1 MLNSSE
7 RTINP
12 AAANAACV
20 DVTSVDVA
28 EVRANEGS
36 AAVRLTRRGR
46 FLLFGLPTVA
56 LIVGMFLMLSALL
69 QPAQATTGEAVTAQ
83 GDRLV
88 EVTVAHGD
96 TLWAIA
102 EHYAPE
108 RDVRDT
114 VALIHKHNSFDGAL
128 VPGQKIVVPVSY

>member
-12 AAANAACV
+12 VAANAASV
-20 DVTSVDVA
+20 GVTSVDYA
-28 EVRANEGS
+28 ETRANENS
-36 AAVRLTRRGR
+36 AGIRLTRRGR
-46 FLLFGLPTVA
+46 FLFFGLPTVA
-56 LIVGMFLMLSALL
+56 LIVGIFLMLSALL
-69 QPAQATTGEAVTAQ
+69 QPAQATTGEPVTAQ

-88 EVTVAHGD
+88 EVTVAQGD
-96 TLWAIA
+96 TLWGLA

-108 RDVRDT
+108 RDARDT

-128 VPGQKIVVPVSY
+128 VPGQKVVVPVSY

>member
-12 AAANAACV
+12 VAGNAS
-20 DVTSVDVA
+20 SVDVA
-28 EVRANEGS
+28 EPGTNDSS
-36 AAVRLTRRGR
+36 AGVRLTQRGR
-46 FLLFGLPTVA
+46 FVFFGLPTVA
-56 LIVGMFLMLSALL
+56 VIVGMFLMLTALL
-69 QPAQATTGEAVTAQ
+69 QPAQATTGEPVTAQ

-96 TLWAIA
+96 TLWALA

-128 VPGQKIVVPVSY
+128 VPGQKLVVPVSY

>member
-12 AAANAACV
+12 VAANAASV
-20 DVTSVDVA
+20 GVASVDVA
-28 EVRANEGS
+28 EVRVNESS
-36 AAVRLTRRGR
+36 AGVRLTRRGR
-46 FLLFGLPTVA
+46 FLFFGLPTVA

-69 QPAQATTGEAVTAQ
+69 QPAQATTGEPVTAQ

-114 VALIHKHNSFDGAL
+114 VALIHKHNSFDEAL
-128 VPGQKIVVPVSY
+128 VPGQKLVVPVSY

>member
-12 AAANAACV
+12 VAANAASV
-20 DVTSVDVA
+20 GVTSVDYA
-28 EVRANEGS
+28 ETRVNEGS
-36 AAVRLTRRGR
+36 AGVRLTRRGR
-46 FLLFGLPTVA
+46 FLFFGLPTVA
-56 LIVGMFLMLSALL
+56 LIVGIFLMLSALL
-69 QPAQATTGEAVTAQ
+69 QPAQATTGEPVTAQ

-88 EVTVAHGD
+88 EVTVAQGD
-96 TLWAIA
+96 TLWGLA

-108 RDVRDT
+108 RDARDT

-128 VPGQKIVVPVSY
+128 VPGQKVVVPVSY

>member
-1 MLNSSE
+1 MLNSSK

-12 AAANAACV
+12 VAANAA
-20 DVTSVDVA
+20 SVDA
-28 EVRANEGS
+28 TEVRVNESS
-36 AAVRLTRRGR
+36 AGIRLTRRGR
-46 FLLFGLPTVA
+46 FLFFGLPTVA

-69 QPAQATTGEAVTAQ
+69 QPAQATTGEPVTAQ

-88 EVTVAHGD
+88 EVTVAQGD

-128 VPGQKIVVPVSY
+128 IPGQKLVVPVSY

>member
-12 AAANAACV
+12 VAANAASV
-20 DVTSVDVA
+20 GVTSVDYA
-28 EVRANEGS
+28 ETRANEGS
-36 AAVRLTRRGR
+36 AGVRLTRRGR
-46 FLLFGLPTVA
+46 FLFFGLPTVA
-56 LIVGMFLMLSALL
+56 LIVGIFLMLSALL
-69 QPAQATTGEAVTAQ
+69 QPAQATTGEPVTAQ

-88 EVTVAHGD
+88 EVTVAQGD
-96 TLWAIA
+96 TLWGLA

-108 RDVRDT
+108 RDARDT

-128 VPGQKIVVPVSY
+128 VPGQKVVVPVSY

>member
-12 AAANAACV
+12 VAANAASV
-20 DVTSVDVA
+20 GVTSVDVA
-28 EVRANEGS
+28 EVRANESS

-46 FLLFGLPTVA
+46 FLFFGLP
-56 LIVGMFLMLSALL
+56 IVGMFLMLSALL

-128 VPGQKIVVPVSY
+128 VPGQKLVVPVSY